1 MRLVDFLRPK
11 KKRTKV
17 NRVPEKI
24 AQYIPLQRKA
34 IFFSYRTLADTAAP

>member
-11 KKRTKV
+11 KKRAKV

-24 AQYIPLQRKA
+24 AQFLYVPLQRKA
-34 IFFSYRTLADTAAP
+34 MAIFFSYPTLA